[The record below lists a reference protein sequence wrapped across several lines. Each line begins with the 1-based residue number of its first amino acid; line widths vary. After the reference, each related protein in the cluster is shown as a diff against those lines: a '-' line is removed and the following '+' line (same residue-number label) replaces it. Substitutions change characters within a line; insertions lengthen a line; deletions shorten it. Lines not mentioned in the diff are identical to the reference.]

1 MRKSSL
7 WMASI
12 LLVLL
17 GVMVYWDHG
26 FKDYTR
32 PGMILTSILIILTI
46 LIAFFG
52 TFSSTFN
59 AWVGSWWVIPDGIL
73 FGFAS
78 MLDYASIPKL
88 CCFALLFIV
97 CVYIETQIYDDKHAT
112 R

>member
-59 AWVGSWWVIPDGIL
+59 AWVGSWWVIP
-73 FGFAS
+73 
-78 MLDYASIPKL
+78 KL

-97 CVYIETQIYDDKHAT
+97 CVYIETQLYDDKHAAH
-112 R
+112 